1 LVGLLCSGVNRLEA
15 APRELSDVEMDK
27 VHGQSAQIDA
37 MTMTQIAN
45 MVLDFTH
52 RSAANIVSG
61 SVQFQVEASTTDP
74 AQVQVMVGSQ
84 LVTPN
89 TTVALTAMDTI
100 HIRATDAS
108 VRMIGNVNL
117 NIVRNTALPAAAA
130 NLLARYGR

>member
-1 LVGLLCSGVNRLEA
+1 
-15 APRELSDVEMDK
+15 MDK